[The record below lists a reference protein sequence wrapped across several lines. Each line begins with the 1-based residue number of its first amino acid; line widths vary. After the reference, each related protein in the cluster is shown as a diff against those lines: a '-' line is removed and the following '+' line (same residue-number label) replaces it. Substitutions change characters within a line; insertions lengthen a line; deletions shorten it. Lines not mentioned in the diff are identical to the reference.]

1 MITAKS
7 YTTLENFKTIAN
19 KEVKRDIYLEKH
31 INCELTWESVS
42 NALLTITG
50 SDFLVATMPAL
61 PREQKRKKKL

>member
-1 MITAKS
+1 MDDYSKEL
-7 YTTLENFKTIAN
+7 YNNGKFQN
-19 KEVKRDIYLEKH
+19 HCEVKRDIYLEKH
-31 INCELTWESVS
+31 INYELTWESVS

>member
-1 MITAKS
+1 MITVKS
-7 YTTLENFKTIAN
+7 YTTMENFKTLAK
-19 KEVKRDIYLEKH
+19 KEVKRNIYLENN
-31 INCELTWESVS
+31 INYELTWESVS